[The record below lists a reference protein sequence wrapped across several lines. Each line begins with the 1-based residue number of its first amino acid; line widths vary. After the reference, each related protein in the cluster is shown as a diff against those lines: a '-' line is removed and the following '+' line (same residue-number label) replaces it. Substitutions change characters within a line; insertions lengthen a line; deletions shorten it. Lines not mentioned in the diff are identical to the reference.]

1 MKEKNE
7 ITKNKNK
14 LKKRENRT
22 SFLISLEKL
31 DKQENKLPYFI
42 QKTSY
47 LNKIRENNEKELIV
61 KK

>member
-14 LKKRENRT
+14 LKKRENRI

-31 DKQENKLPYFI
+31 EKQEKKLPYFI
-42 QKTSY
+42 QKIFLS
-47 LNKIRENNEKELIV
+47 K
-61 KK
+61 